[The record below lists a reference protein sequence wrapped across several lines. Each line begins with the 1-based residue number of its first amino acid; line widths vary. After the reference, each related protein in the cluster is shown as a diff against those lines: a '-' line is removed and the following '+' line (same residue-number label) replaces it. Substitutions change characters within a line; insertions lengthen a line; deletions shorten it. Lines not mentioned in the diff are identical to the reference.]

1 MQCVVIIERTQRI
14 NKIEIVSMEELL
26 DQFITYLLLSLS
38 LSLFLDLLDGI
49 PILWHLINVLD
60 P

>member
-1 MQCVVIIERTQRI
+1 
-14 NKIEIVSMEELL
+14 MEELL